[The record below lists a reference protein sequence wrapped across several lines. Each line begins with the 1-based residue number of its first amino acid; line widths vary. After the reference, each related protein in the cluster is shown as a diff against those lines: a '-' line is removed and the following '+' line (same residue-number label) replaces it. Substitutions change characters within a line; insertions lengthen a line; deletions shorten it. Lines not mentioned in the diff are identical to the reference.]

1 MPLQIKG
8 RLLDRSFIELLL
20 LMSVSFT
27 ALNHHSNSQEIRGGL
42 KIVVLVWDQ
51 WRSKVVED
59 WEILLYLSMIV
70 FLPKRKETRRR
81 IRGKIR
87 RYLLIGKLHC

>member
-8 RLLDRSFIELLL
+8 RLLDRSFIELRL

-27 ALNHHSNSQEIRGGL
+27 ALNHHSNSLEIRGGH

-59 WEILLYLSMIV
+59 WEIRL
-70 FLPKRKETRRR
+70 
-81 IRGKIR
+81 
-87 RYLLIGKLHC
+87 